1 MIIIHNFA
9 FKPVILFFMST
20 QQILLNV
27 PVSFEQVIDL
37 VKQLSPAEKQQLSEV
52 LLTEQSID
60 DIEIL
65 EEQKELVRERIKK
78 YEDMPGSYL
87 TWNEIEQKLE
97 ARK

>member
-1 MIIIHNFA
+1 
-9 FKPVILFFMST
+9 MST

-52 LLTEQSID
+52 LLTEQSTD
-60 DIEIL
+60 DIEIP
-65 EEQKELVRERIKK
+65 EDQKEIVRERIKK
-78 YEDMPGSYL
+78 YEDMPGSYF
-87 TWNEIEQKLE
+87 TWNEIEQKLD

>member
-1 MIIIHNFA
+1 
-9 FKPVILFFMST
+9 MST

-60 DIEIL
+60 DCLAQAKESIESGKAL
-65 EEQKELVRERIKK
+65 EVLKK
-78 YEDMPGSYL
+78 L
-87 TWNEIEQKLE
+87 TK
-97 ARK
+97 

>member
-1 MIIIHNFA
+1 
-9 FKPVILFFMST
+9 MST

-52 LLTEQSID
+52 LLTEQSTD
-60 DIEIL
+60 DIEIP
-65 EEQKELVRERIKK
+65 EDQKEIVRERIKK
-78 YEDMPGSYL
+78 YEDMTGSYF
-87 TWNEIEQKLE
+87 TWNEIEQKLD

>member
-1 MIIIHNFA
+1 
-9 FKPVILFFMST
+9 MST

-52 LLTEQSID
+52 LLQEQSVD
-60 DIEIL
+60 DIEIP
-65 EEQKELVRERIKK
+65 EENKELVRERIKK
-78 YEDMPGSYL
+78 YEDKPGSYF
-87 TWNEIEQKLE
+87 TWNEIQQKFN

>member
-1 MIIIHNFA
+1 
-9 FKPVILFFMST
+9 MST

-52 LLTEQSID
+52 LLTEQSFD
-60 DIEIL
+60 DIEIP
-65 EEQKELVRERIKK
+65 EEHKELVRERIKK
-78 YEDMPGSYL
+78 YEGMPGSYF
-87 TWNEIEQKLE
+87 TWNEIEQKLD

>member
-1 MIIIHNFA
+1 
-9 FKPVILFFMST
+9 MST

-60 DIEIL
+60 DIEIP
-65 EEQKELVRERIKK
+65 EEQKEIVRERIKK
-78 YEDMPGSYL
+78 YEDMPGSYF
-87 TWNEIEQKLE
+87 TWNEIEQKLD

>member
-1 MIIIHNFA
+1 
-9 FKPVILFFMST
+9 MST

-37 VKQLSPAEKQQLSEV
+37 VKQLSPAEKLQLSEV

-60 DIEIL
+60 DIEIP
-65 EEQKELVRERIKK
+65 EEHKELVRERIKK
-78 YEDMPGSYL
+78 YEDKPGSYF
-87 TWNEIEQKLE
+87 TWNEIEQKLD